1 LVQVYNRYGKLVFQS
16 VAYPKAWDGYFQG
29 ALLPQGIYYYK
40 ISGRAGKQLLSGAV
54 TLIY

>member
-1 LVQVYNRYGKLVFQS
+1 VFQS